1 MLCVSS
7 GAFLRANQTTDVPP
21 RTRGS
26 IPIEIK
32 PLAAHVHGENYVV
45 DNLGGLWYDVSN
57 DGEWLGWASGPVMTR
72 RVLLV
77 L

>member
-45 DNLGGLWYDVSN
+45 DKAGGSCGMLHLTMGNGS
-57 DGEWLGWASGPVMTR
+57 DGQVARS
-72 RVLLV
+72 
-77 L
+77 